1 MGPNDEWPPSR
12 AAIAQKKSEMIQD
25 TPEDT
30 VREPSQKQ
38 RRLRSYPLP
47 SFNEAGENSPRKLDH
62 ARRRGRWHPGF
73 NEAGE
78 NSPRK
83 FGHKRTYT
91 REDVWLQ

>member
-47 SFNEAGENSPRKLDH
+47 SFNEAGENSPRKWTNDPAVIPRH
-62 ARRRGRWHPGF
+62 AQ
-73 NEAGE
+73 
-78 NSPRK
+78 
-83 FGHKRTYT
+83 
-91 REDVWLQ
+91 LQ